1 MPVEPVC
8 CNNKIA
14 VTITPCEQ
22 TFTDFTFLCRLLP
35 FGAGRRG
42 CPGEVLARN
51 RLFLIVACLAQK
63 FTFEEA
69 EEHVIAHKCDPRYY
83 APGLAIKPRP
93 YKLRAI
99 PREQQ

>member
-1 MPVEPVC
+1 MSGHLHIPL
-8 CNNKIA
+8 NH
-14 VTITPCEQ
+14 
-22 TFTDFTFLCRLLP
+22 CRLLP

-51 RLFLIVACLAQK
+51 RLFLIVACLVQN

-69 EEHVIAHKCDPRYY
+69 EEDVTGKKYDPRYY
-83 APGLAIKPRP
+83 EPGLVIKQKP
-93 YKLRAI
+93 YKVQAI